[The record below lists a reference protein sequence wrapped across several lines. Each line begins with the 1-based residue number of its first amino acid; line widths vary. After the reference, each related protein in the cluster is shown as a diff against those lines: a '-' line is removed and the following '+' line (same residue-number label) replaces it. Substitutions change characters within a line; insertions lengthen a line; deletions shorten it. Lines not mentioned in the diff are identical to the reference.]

1 MRFQFLELPGDDD
14 QGIVRPV
21 VPVQVGDL
29 EQAPQ
34 LCLIDTGAL
43 RNRFPL
49 WLADACGVDL
59 TGAPSSEL
67 AVGGFVTTGYEA
79 RVDLTVGGDRFDAPV
94 SFCDP
99 WPLAFNLLG
108 QEGFLRGFRLT
119 MSANEGW
126 LELERE

>member
-1 MRFQFLELPGDDD
+1 VRFDFLELPGDHGP
-14 QGIVRPV
+14 GIARPV

-34 LCLIDTGAL
+34 LCLIDTGSL
-43 RNRFPL
+43 RNRFGY
-49 WLADACGVDL
+49 WLAEACGIDL
-59 TGAPSSEL
+59 TGTPTVEL
-67 AVGGFVTTGYEA
+67 ALGGFVTTSYDA
-79 RVDLTVGGDRFDAPV
+79 RVDLTVGDDRFDAPV

-108 QEGFLRGFRLT
+108 QEGFLRRFRLT
-119 MSANEGW
+119 MSVNERW

>member
-1 MRFQFLELPGDDD
+1 MRFDFLELPGDYGH
-14 QGIVRPV
+14 GIVRPV

-34 LCLIDTGAL
+34 LCLIDTGSL
-43 RNRFPL
+43 RNRFAY

-59 TGAPSSEL
+59 TGAPTAEL
-67 AVGGFVTTGYEA
+67 ALGGFVTTGYEA
-79 RVDLTVGGDRFDAPV
+79 RVDLTVDGDRFDAPV

>member
-1 MRFQFLELPGDDD
+1 VRFQFLELPGGNG
-14 QGIVRPV
+14 QGIIRPV
-21 VPVQVGDL
+21 VPVQIGDL

-43 RNRFPL
+43 RNRFAF
-49 WLADACGVDL
+49 WLAEAAGVDL
-59 TGAPSSEL
+59 TGAPSAEF
-67 AVGGFVTTGYEA
+67 AVAGFVTTGYEA
-79 RVDLTVGGDRFDAPV
+79 RVDLAVGKDRFDAPV

-99 WPLAFNLLG
+99 WPLAFHLLG
-108 QEGFLRGFRLT
+108 QEGFLRGFRMS

>member
-1 MRFQFLELPGDDD
+1 VRFDFLELPGP
-14 QGIVRPV
+14 GGSGTARPV

-34 LCLIDTGAL
+34 LCLIDTGSL
-43 RNRFPL
+43 RNRFGY
-49 WLADACGVDL
+49 WLADACGIDL
-59 TGAPSSEL
+59 TGAATSEL
-67 AVGGFVTTGYEA
+67 ALGGFVTTCYEA
-79 RVDLTVGGDRFDAPV
+79 RVDLTVGDERFDAPL

-108 QEGFLRGFRLT
+108 QEGFLRRFRLT
-119 MSANEGW
+119 MSASEGW

>member
-1 MRFQFLELPGDDD
+1 MRFQFLELPGE
-14 QGIVRPV
+14 GGEATTRPV

-34 LCLIDTGAL
+34 LCLIDTGSL
-43 RNRFPL
+43 RNRFAL

-59 TGAPSSEL
+59 TGARRTEL
-67 AVGGFVTTGYEA
+67 GVGGFVTTAYDS
-79 RVDLTVGGDRFDAPV
+79 RVDLTVGDERFDAPV
-94 SFCDP
+94 SFCEP

-108 QEGFLRGFRLT
+108 QEGFLRTFRLA
-119 MSANEGW
+119 MSARDGW

>member
-1 MRFQFLELPGDDD
+1 VRFEFLELPGDGG
-14 QGIVRPV
+14 QAITRPV

-34 LCLIDTGAL
+34 LCLIDTGSL
-43 RNRFPL
+43 RNRFAF

-59 TGAPSSEL
+59 TGAPRTEL
-67 AVGGFVTTGYEA
+67 AIGGFVTTGYDG
-79 RVDLTVGGDRFDAPV
+79 RIDLTVGDERFDAAV

-108 QEGFLRGFRLT
+108 QEGFLRAFRLT
-119 MSANEGW
+119 MSARESW